1 MKMIRPDTDALDGV
15 LRGGAGLCACGVG
28 FRRHGGLRHEAGVA
42 RQRPYARIF
51 A

>member
-1 MKMIRPDTDALDGV
+1 MRRLQSDAATLDGV
-15 LRGGAGLCACGVG
+15 FRGGAGLRACGVG